1 MTKEGRETGEAAG
14 TAQPEAGAGEAG
26 AADGGTAAGEAGE
39 AGGEAVAGEAG
50 EAGATG
56 GEAVA
61 GEAGAAGG
69 EAVSEEAGAAGGG
82 AVAGEAGATGGEAV
96 AGEAGTTGGDAL
108 AGEAGASGGGAVAG
122 EGGTAGAR
130 AGAAASGTPAA
141 DLDDE
146 LAAARREARESLE
159 RALRAQAELENFR
172 RRTERDLE
180 NAHKYALERFV
191 SELLPVRDSL
201 ELGLA
206 ASAGEGA
213 DASGIAQGMEL
224 TLRMLDQAM
233 DKFGVTTVDP
243 AGQPF
248 DPGFHQA
255 MTMQESDTAES
266 GTVLTVVQKGC
277 LLNDR
282 LVRPAMVIVAK

>member
-1 MTKEGRETGEAAG
+1 M
-14 TAQPEAGAGEAG
+14 
-26 AADGGTAAGEAGE
+26 
-39 AGGEAVAGEAG
+39 VI
-50 EAGATG
+50 
-56 GEAVA
+56 
-61 GEAGAAGG
+61 
-69 EAVSEEAGAAGGG
+69 
-82 AVAGEAGATGGEAV
+82 
-96 AGEAGTTGGDAL
+96 
-108 AGEAGASGGGAVAG
+108 
-122 EGGTAGAR
+122 
-130 AGAAASGTPAA
+130 
-141 DLDDE
+141 
-146 LAAARREARESLE
+146 LE
-159 RALRAQAELENFR
+159 YHL
-172 RRTERDLE
+172 
-180 NAHKYALERFV
+180 
-191 SELLPVRDSL
+191 S

-213 DASGIAQGMEL
+213 DASGIAEGMEL

-233 DKFGVTTVDP
+233 DKFGVSTVDP

>member
-1 MTKEGRETGEAAG
+1 MTKEGHETGDAAG

-26 AADGGTAAGEAGE
+26 VADGGTAAGEAGA

-50 EAGATG
+50 EAG
-56 GEAVA
+56 GETVSE
-61 GEAGAAGG
+61 EAGTTGG
-69 EAVSEEAGAAGGG
+69 EAVSEEAGAAGGE
-82 AVAGEAGATGGEAV
+82 AVAGEAGA
-96 AGEAGTTGGDAL
+96 
-108 AGEAGASGGGAVAG
+108 
-122 EGGTAGAR
+122 AGAR

-141 DLDDE
+141 DPDDE

-172 RRTERDLE
+172 KRTERDLE

-213 DASGIAQGMEL
+213 DASGIAEGMEL

-233 DKFGVTTVDP
+233 DKFGVSTVDP